1 MAISKELAQDLS
13 PSAIKKAVVSEAIQ
27 SPLTVYPI
35 AISVISGV
43 YSLAIYP
50 GAVAL
55 GLLGVGA
62 VAGIGSWAWQS
73 IVKADDLANDFVNTY
88 RAELVER
95 RDQALSNLGKD
106 LAEIGLDEGLGQIQL
121 FKDKYDNFAN
131 VLDKQLEQ
139 GELTYNR
146 YLSIAEQVFLGG
158 LDNLDA
164 ASLAVH
170 SVSAI
175 DVKRIDGELAKTDN
189 TVKVAELKSRKNMYI
204 KQMDR
209 VAELLLENEKALTQL
224 DEVTTR
230 IASVNT
236 QQGRAQVALEDAME
250 ELQHLITRA
259 ETYSR

>member
-13 PSAIKKAVVSEAIQ
+13 PAAIKKAVVSTAIQ
-27 SPLTVYPI
+27 SPLTVYPV
-35 AISVISGV
+35 ATALVAGV
-43 YSLAIYP
+43 YSAIIYP
-50 GAVAL
+50 STLAL

-62 VAGIGSWAWQS
+62 ATGIGSWVWQS
-73 IVKADDLANDFVNTY
+73 IVKGDDLANDFVNAY
-88 RAELVER
+88 RQELVER
-95 RDQALSNLGKD
+95 RDKALSSLSKD
-106 LAEIGLDEGLGQIQL
+106 LIEIDLNDGLSQIQL
-121 FKDKYDNFAN
+121 FKDKYDNFVK
-131 VLDKQLEQ
+131 VLDKQLEP

-175 DVKRIDGELAKTDN
+175 DIDRIDNELSKTDN
-189 TVKVAELKSRKNMYI
+189 STKASELKSRRDMHSQ
-204 KQMDR
+204 QMNR
-209 VAELLLENEKALTQL
+209 VSELLLENEKALTQL

-259 ETYSR
+259 ETYSK